1 MDWLWPL
8 LTLLLGLL
16 IGRVTAVRSRPQ
28 PAASAPAAAAAL
40 PRHALDIAAQPLF
53 AVAADAIV
61 SALIVVNRERRVVYA
76 NPRTNQLLDVE
87 TVVPDSGLI
96 LLLRDYQ
103 ADVLVAAVLA
113 DGEPR
118 EITMLPLSTGRTLR
132 LICSAIRE
140 RDGTLCGAL
149 LVIRDLTQIS
159 ALERARRDLVANV
172 SHELRTPLTSIKL
185 LLETVQ
191 SGPPPE
197 LQERMLAQMG
207 EEIDAVTQLVDELR
221 ELAQIE
227 AGRSAL
233 QLAPSALGPVIQRA
247 VSRMQTQADRKGIT
261 LQVALHNDLSQ
272 VLIDGDRIGQVLL
285 NLIHNAI
292 KFTPRDGRVTVSS
305 SDVIELSGAQA
316 GWIRINVQDTGSGI
330 SPFDLPRIF
339 ERFYKADRSRT
350 RNAGGTGL
358 GLAIAKHIVEGHGG
372 KITAESREG
381 RGSTFSFTVP
391 TA

>member
-16 IGRVTAVRSRPQ
+16 IGRVSAVRSRPQ
-28 PAASAPAAAAAL
+28 PAAPVPAAAASL
-40 PRHALDIAAQPLF
+40 PRPALDVAAQPLF

-103 ADVLVAAVLA
+103 ADVLVAGVLA

-132 LICSAIRE
+132 LICSAVRE
-140 RDGTLCGAL
+140 ADGMICGAL

-191 SGPPPE
+191 SAPPPD
-197 LQERMLAQMG
+197 LRERMLEQMG
-207 EEIDAVTQLVDELR
+207 EEVDAVTQLVDELR

-247 VSRMQTQADRKGIT
+247 VGRMQTQADRKGIT
-261 LQVALHNDLSQ
+261 LQVALHNDLSE
-272 VLIDGDRIGQVLL
+272 VLIDADRIGQVLL

-292 KFTPRDGRVTVSS
+292 KFTPRDGSVTVSS
-305 SDVIELSGAQA
+305 SDVIEMNGAQA
-316 GWIRINVQDTGSGI
+316 GWIRIKVQDTGSGI
-330 SPFDLPRIF
+330 SPLDLPRIF